1 MKRLGIIVNTQRP
14 NSADVLGR
22 VEAWA
27 KTHGWPVVAV
37 EAINAVRTQ
46 DFPSIPSERFAGKVD
61 LLLSLGGDGTI
72 LTAARAVA
80 GLDIPLLG
88 INLGTLGFLT
98 VAPPEE
104 AEAALDR
111 LASGEFFVEER
122 FMLDVHEPKG
132 EKGHWSALNDVVI
145 DKGGIS
151 RLITLHLHLNGEFVS
166 EMAGDGL
173 IVATPTGSTAYA
185 LSVGGPIL
193 WPTMQAFLTAPIS
206 AHTLAQRPMV
216 FRADDVLQVTVH
228 AVAGEAM
235 LTVDGQWTRKL
246 ATGAQLEIR
255 RAAHTAKLVNF
266 PGRSFLRVL
275 RSKLH
280 WGLGPGEHQH

>member
-1 MKRLGIIVNTQRP
+1 MKRLGIIVNTHRP

-27 KTHGWPVVAV
+27 KKHGWPIVAV
-37 EAINAVRTQ
+37 ERINAVRTP
-46 DFPSIPSERFAGKVD
+46 DFPPIPSDSFAGKVD
-61 LLLSLGGDGTI
+61 LLLALGGDGTI
-72 LTAARAVA
+72 LASARSVSES
-80 GLDIPLLG
+80 GIPILG
-88 INLGTLGFLT
+88 VNLGTLGFLT

-104 AEAALDR
+104 AEAALER
-111 LASGEFFVEER
+111 VASGDYIVEDR
-122 FMLDVHEPKG
+122 FMLEVNEPAGGKA
-132 EKGHWSALNDVVI
+132 HWSALNDVVI
-145 DKGGIS
+145 DKGGVA
-151 RLITLHLHLNGEFVS
+151 RLITVHVHLNGEFVS
-166 EMAGDGL
+166 EIAGDGL

-193 WPTMQAFLTAPIS
+193 WPTMQGFLTAPIS

-216 FRADDVLQVTVH
+216 FHADDVLQVTVES
-228 AVAGEAM
+228 VAGEAM

-246 ATGAQLEIR
+246 ARGARVQIR
-255 RAAHTAKLVNF
+255 RASYSAKLVNF

-280 WGLGPGEHQH
+280 WGLAPGETRS

>member
-1 MKRLGIIVNTQRP
+1 MKRLGIIVNTHRP
-14 NSADVLGR
+14 NSADVLSR

-27 KTHGWPVVAV
+27 QNRGWPIVAV
-37 EAINAVRTQ
+37 ERIIASRTQ
-46 DFPSIPSERFAGKVD
+46 DFPSIPCDRFAGKAD
-61 LLLSLGGDGTI
+61 MLLALGGDGTI
-72 LTAARAVA
+72 LTAARTVSES
-80 GLDIPLLG
+80 GIPIVG

-104 AEAALDR
+104 VERTLDR
-111 LASGEFFVEER
+111 VEAGEYVVEDR
-122 FMLDVHEPKG
+122 FMLEVYELAG
-132 EKGHWSALNDVVI
+132 GNVHWSALNDVVI
-145 DKGGIS
+145 DKGGVA
-151 RLITLHLHLNGEFVS
+151 RLITLHIHLNGEFVS
-166 EMAGDGL
+166 EIAGDGL

-216 FRADDVLQVTVH
+216 FRADDVLQVTVVS
-228 AVAGEAM
+228 VAGEAM

-246 ATGAQLEIR
+246 SQGGKLEIR
-255 RAAHTAKLVNF
+255 RAPFCAKLVNF

-280 WGLGPGEHQH
+280 WGLAPGEART

>member
-14 NSADVLGR
+14 NSADVLGS

-27 KTHGWPVVAV
+27 GAHGWPVVAV
-37 EAINAVRTQ
+37 EKINAVRTQ
-46 DFPSIPSERFAGKVD
+46 DYPSIPPESFSGKID

-72 LTAARAVA
+72 LTAARAVSEA
-80 GLDIPLLG
+80 GIPILG

-98 VAPPEE
+98 VASPGETE
-104 AEAALDR
+104 SALDR
-111 LASGEFFVEER
+111 LAAGDYVVEER
-122 FMLDVHEPKG
+122 FMLGVREPDGAKD
-132 EKGHWSALNDVVI
+132 HWSALNDVVI
-145 DKGGIS
+145 DKGGIA
-151 RLITLHLHLNGEFVS
+151 RLITLHVHLNGEFVS
-166 EMAGDGL
+166 EIAGDGL

-193 WPTMQAFLTAPIS
+193 WPTMQGFLTAPIS

-216 FRADDVLQVTVH
+216 FRPDDVLQVSVKS
-228 AVAGEAM
+228 VAGEAM

-246 ATGAQLEIR
+246 SEGAKVEIR
-255 RAAHTAKLVNF
+255 RAAFPARLINF

-280 WGLGPGEHQH
+280 WGLGPGEGQR